1 MEDEIKKEIENY
13 KKIVAHLNEH
23 ITEGKF
29 DKLDVSQSKLLNKE
43 IKRLSKKIGNG
54 LITNNDIPLDDEIYK
69 FSDPIAAQKKAFK
82 YLGKNA
88 ILYRSDKPKKKYM
101 IMDPNKNK
109 MVHFGEIG
117 FEDYLKHKNLTR
129 RDNYLKRTANMK
141 GDWKDNKYS
150 SNNLSR
156 ILLWDGK

>member
-1 MEDEIKKEIENY
+1 MENEIKKEIENY

-23 ITEGKF
+23 ITEGNF

-43 IKRLSKKIGNG
+43 IQRLSKKIGNG
-54 LITNNDIPLDDEIYK
+54 LIIKNDIKLDDPIYE
-69 FSDPIAAQKKAFK
+69 FSDPSAAQKKAIE

-101 IMDPNKNK
+101 IMDPIKNK
-109 MVHFGEIG
+109 MIYFGEIG
-117 FEDYLKHKNLTR
+117 FQDFLKHKNSTR

-150 SNNLSR
+150 ANNLSR
-156 ILLWDGK
+156 NILW